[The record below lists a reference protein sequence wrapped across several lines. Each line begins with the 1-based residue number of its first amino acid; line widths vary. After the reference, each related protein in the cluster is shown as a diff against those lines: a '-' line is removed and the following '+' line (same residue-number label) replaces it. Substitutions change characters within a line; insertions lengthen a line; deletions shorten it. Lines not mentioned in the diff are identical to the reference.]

1 MDCGNSKL
9 VVGVAESEELRN
21 RNICRTG
28 TLVVRRI
35 ALLLVG
41 KKSGEKIFSDV
52 AKNRENVETS

>member
-41 KKSGEKIFSDV
+41 KKSGEKIFF
-52 AKNRENVETS
+52 